1 MSLLTVIQDH
11 CRIHALNVPTAVIGG
26 TDTTVQQLL
35 GICQELV
42 DDITD
47 ESKFQGIT
55 REGTFTMAAT
65 ESQGKIQDLA
75 GVDGFMWAY
84 PETFFDRTLRRALYG
99 PLTEVE
105 WQQVKAIPN
114 PGPFYK
120 FRLRSDEI
128 LINPVPSTPFSEVY
142 FEYASSWAVL
152 TADGLT
158 YKPRFTLDSDYFALP
173 EKILR
178 KGLAFR
184 WKQIKGLPYQADE
197 EKYYSLLNNH
207 IVRNKVPRSYDISQT
222 CVPDVQPG
230 IFVPSGNWN
239 V

>member
-1 MSLLTVIQDH
+1 MSLLTIVQDH
-11 CRIHALNVPTAVIGG
+11 CRIHALGIPSVVIGA
-26 TDTTVQQLL
+26 TDTMSQQLL

-42 DDITD
+42 EDITD

-55 REGTFTMAAT
+55 REGNFTMTAA
-65 ESQGKIQDLA
+65 ESQGKIQDLPS
-75 GVDGFMWAY
+75 VDGFMWAY
-84 PETFFDRTLRRALYG
+84 VETFFDRTLRRALYG
-99 PLTEVE
+99 PMTETE
-105 WQQVKAIPN
+105 WQQIKAIPN

-120 FRLRSDEI
+120 FRLRGDEI
-128 LINPVPSTPFSEVY
+128 LINPIPSTPFSEVY
-142 FEYASSWAVL
+142 FEYASSWAILAV
-152 TADGLT
+152 DGVT
-158 YKPRFTLDSDYFALP
+158 YKPRFTADTDTFILP

-207 IVRNKVPRSYDISQT
+207 VSRNKVPRAYDISQT
-222 CVPDVQPG
+222 CLPDIKPG